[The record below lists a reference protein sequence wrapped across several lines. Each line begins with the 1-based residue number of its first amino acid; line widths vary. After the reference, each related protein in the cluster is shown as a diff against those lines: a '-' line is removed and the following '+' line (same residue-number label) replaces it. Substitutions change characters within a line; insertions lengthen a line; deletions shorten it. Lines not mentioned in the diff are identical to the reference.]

1 MIGKDFS
8 EVVELIRTEDPRY
21 DKSAYYFVRH
31 GLDHTLKSLKAQAG
45 SASNHVCGQE
55 LLLGIRDYA
64 LEQYGPMALT
74 LLQNWGIHECD
85 DFGEIV
91 FNLVEFGVL
100 GKTENDRREDFS
112 GGYDFYDAFVVPF
125 IPKAKRVPSV
135 RRFQYEDE
143 LGATV

>member
-1 MIGKDFS
+1 
-8 EVVELIRTEDPRY
+8 
-21 DKSAYYFVRH
+21 
-31 GLDHTLKSLKAQAG
+31 
-45 SASNHVCGQE
+45 
-55 LLLGIRDYA
+55 